1 MNITTNLNE
10 NQLRAVTMGLK
21 PTRVIAGP
29 GSGKTHVIIH
39 RIAYMIQMLGC
50 KADQIL
56 VITFTKAAAE
66 EMKTR
71 YVERFGGR
79 GVTFGTF
86 HSIFFRILK
95 FSDPQR
101 YQLENL
107 MLEDQKKKM
116 IEEIY
121 RQMDCDEY
129 EDFVEVFLAHLTL
142 MKNQMIA
149 PKYYHP
155 DGLSK
160 ELFSK
165 VYHEYEAKKERM
177 GKFDFDDMLLD
188 CYHTLVQDPQLL
200 AYFQKR
206 YQHILID
213 EFQDINCVQFEVI
226 KLLASGHRNLFIVG
240 DDDQS
245 IYGFR
250 GSKPE
255 FLLQFSEYFNEA
267 EDIVLD
273 VNYRSTKNILSYSNN
288 LILHN
293 QKRYNKVMKS
303 FKGEA
308 TPPQIIY
315 CEDVKEEAVEVTKAI
330 LKHKEAG
337 HPYSECAVIYRTNIQ
352 ARPIIEM
359 LLSSNIP
366 FCLKD
371 TMVTLYDQWIT
382 KDILAYL
389 RLAQDPRQD
398 AHLLKIINRPSR
410 YISKAHQAS
419 ASSLGEG
426 ILFNLLKVEELSEW
440 QKDPIQQLI
449 YHLQVLKGKSLTEA
463 ITYIRKIIAYD
474 DYVKEYAKFRRVP
487 PSGLLE
493 VLDEIEDSVK
503 GYPDVDAWEEALYE
517 QAMSI
522 KQSTKINRGQDA
534 VVLSTMHSAKGLEF
548 TTVCVLDA
556 NDGVTPHN
564 KSIGEAQLEEERRLF
579 YVGLTRAKMH
589 LLIYIPKKRYN
600 EKVPISPFVLEMRTP
615 QTILEPGT
623 KVRHKVYGP
632 AKILAV
638 AKPKAKLLFD
648 DGTTRIVD
656 LDFCIKNNI
665 MWVEESK

>member
-10 NQLRAVTMGLK
+10 NQLRAVTMALK

-39 RIAYMIQMLGC
+39 RIAYMIEALSC
-50 KADQIL
+50 RPDQIL

-66 EMKTR
+66 EMRMR
-71 YVERFGGR
+71 YSECFGGK

-95 FSDPQR
+95 FSNAER
-101 YQLENL
+101 YQLDNL
-107 MLEDQKKKM
+107 LLEDQKKKM
-116 IEEIY
+116 IEELY

-155 DGLSK
+155 DGLAK
-160 ELFSK
+160 ELFSQ
-165 VYHEYEAKKERM
+165 VYHAYEDKKERM

-188 CYHTLVQDPQLL
+188 CYHALTQEPQLL
-200 AYFQKR
+200 TYFQKR
-206 YQHILID
+206 YQYILID

-226 KLLASGHRNLFIVG
+226 KLLASKHRNLFIVG

-255 FLLQFSEYFNEA
+255 FLLQFSEYFKEA
-267 EDIVLD
+267 EDVVLD

-303 FKGEA
+303 FKGEGVM
-308 TPPQIIY
+308 PQIIY

-330 LKHKEAG
+330 LKHKETG
-337 HPYSECAVIYRTNIQ
+337 QSYSECAVIYRTNIQ
-352 ARPIIEM
+352 ARPMIEM
-359 LLSSNIP
+359 LLGANIP

-389 RLAQDPRQD
+389 RLAQNPRAD
-398 AHLLKIINRPSR
+398 DYVLKIINRPSR
-410 YISKAHQAS
+410 YISKAHQAN

-426 ILFNLLKVEELSEW
+426 ILFNLLKIDTLSDW
-440 QKDPIQQLI
+440 QKDPVQQLI
-449 YHLQVLKGKSLTEA
+449 YHLQVLRDKPLKEA
-463 ITYIRKIIAYD
+463 IAYIRKVIGYD
-474 DYVKEYAKFRRVP
+474 EYVKEYAKFRRVP
-487 PSGLLE
+487 PSGLME

-503 GYPDVDAWEEALYE
+503 GYTQADAWEEALYE

-522 KQSTKINRGQDA
+522 KQSTKLARGQDA
-534 VVLSTMHSAKGLEF
+534 VVLTTMHSAKGLEF
-548 TTVCVLDA
+548 HTVCVLDA

-564 KSIGEAQLEEERRLF
+564 KSIGDAQLEEERRLF
-579 YVGLTRAKMH
+579 YVGLTRAKVN
-589 LLIYIPKKRYN
+589 LLIFAPKKRYN

-615 QTILEPGT
+615 QTVLEPGT
-623 KVRHKVYGP
+623 KVVHKVYGT
-632 AKILAV
+632 AILSAV
-638 AKPKAKLLFD
+638 AKPKGKLLFN